1 MKPGKTGVKRIIDAA
16 GYSFQ
21 GIRFAWQNEAAFRQE
36 LLLAVVLIPLAFFIG
51 EATVQIIV
59 LITPIFLVLVVELI
73 NSAIE
78 AVVDR
83 IGDEPHSLSGAAKD
97 IGSAAVFMCLVLLAF
112 IWLMILFER
121 FGLSSLKF

>member
-1 MKPGKTGVKRIIDAA
+1 MKPGKTGIKRIIDAA

-21 GIRFAWQNEAAFRQE
+21 GICFAWRNEAAFRQE
-36 LLLAVVLIPLAFFIG
+36 CILAVVLIPLAFFLG
-51 EATVQIIV
+51 ETTAQTIL

-97 IGSAAVFMCLVLLAF
+97 IGSAAVFVCLVLLVF
-112 IWLMILFER
+112 IWLMVFFER
-121 FGLSSLKF
+121 FDMPSLKF